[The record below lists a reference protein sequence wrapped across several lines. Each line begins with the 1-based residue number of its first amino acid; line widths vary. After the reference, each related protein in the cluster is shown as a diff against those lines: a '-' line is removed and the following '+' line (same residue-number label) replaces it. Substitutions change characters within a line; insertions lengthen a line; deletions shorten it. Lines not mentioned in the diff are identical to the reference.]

1 MFVRPRGWQQACNV
15 QAVTMLGLSQL
26 DTWWLAE
33 GSHGLAFPD
42 GSTAQAQR
50 CWSTL
55 LGHHHPKSQVLS
67 VAAPVLYAPTSLS
80 ISCCCGHTVQPP
92 RHVLCRGGLCLVMD
106 KVKGA

>member
-1 MFVRPRGWQQACNV
+1 MFVRPRGWQWACSV

-42 GSTAQAQR
+42 GSAAQAQH

-55 LGHHHPKSQVLS
+55 LGHRHPELS
-67 VAAPVLYAPTSLS
+67 IACAPTSLS
-80 ISCCCGHTVQPP
+80 VSVAAQHSPP
-92 RHVLCRGGLCLVMD
+92 RHGPCRGGLCLVMD